1 MQKQCEDNF
10 YTTFSSALMLQDYH
24 DTQAKNSRWY
34 RCQVNELQVE
44 PLDSKSPLYSDITK
58 FAAGVTQDAVTDT
71 AENLGIAI
79 RVDGQYYPVRMTAY
93 KSLLDRAKIGGTAL
107 PKLSRKVLAEV
118 LNECLHL
125 FSSEAL
131 LLIRDEKVSAVHSGD
146 SSDYSVLP
154 INELLA
160 VLTKKLDERFPGNEF
175 ESGYSDHSVSSAAW
189 ILPNQR
195 EELIGTYRYTLGFGD
210 SSEKNHM
217 VGEFL
222 EKIGNKKSAII
233 VEAVAQYLESHPEI
247 NMDCR
252 RIQVKIKPDISWAE
266 LEEKIRSIIDEKISV
281 AQASGGLENTGS
293 QPIIADADIDEMLHN
308 LDLFD

>member
-1 MQKQCEDNF
+1 MK
-10 YTTFSSALMLQDYH
+10 
-24 DTQAKNSRWY
+24 K
-34 RCQVNELQVE
+34 
-44 PLDSKSPLYSDITK
+44 
-58 FAAGVTQDAVTDT
+58 
-71 AENLGIAI
+71 
-79 RVDGQYYPVRMTAY
+79 DG
-93 KSLLDRAKIGGTAL
+93 K
-107 PKLSRKVLAEV
+107 
-118 LNECLHL
+118 
-125 FSSEAL
+125 
-131 LLIRDEKVSAVHSGD
+131 
-146 SSDYSVLP
+146 
-154 INELLA
+154 
-160 VLTKKLDERFPGNEF
+160 
-175 ESGYSDHSVSSAAW
+175 
-189 ILPNQR
+189 
-195 EELIGTYRYTLGFGD
+195 YRYTLGFGD

-222 EKIGNKKSAII
+222 EKIGNQKSAII

>member
-1 MQKQCEDNF
+1 MK
-10 YTTFSSALMLQDYH
+10 
-24 DTQAKNSRWY
+24 K
-34 RCQVNELQVE
+34 
-44 PLDSKSPLYSDITK
+44 
-58 FAAGVTQDAVTDT
+58 
-71 AENLGIAI
+71 
-79 RVDGQYYPVRMTAY
+79 DG
-93 KSLLDRAKIGGTAL
+93 K
-107 PKLSRKVLAEV
+107 
-118 LNECLHL
+118 
-125 FSSEAL
+125 
-131 LLIRDEKVSAVHSGD
+131 
-146 SSDYSVLP
+146 
-154 INELLA
+154 
-160 VLTKKLDERFPGNEF
+160 
-175 ESGYSDHSVSSAAW
+175 
-189 ILPNQR
+189 
-195 EELIGTYRYTLGFGD
+195 YRYTLGFGD

-222 EKIGNKKSAII
+222 EKIGNKKSVII